1 MVDRVPARFQIG
13 VEFEPGLVARLADAE
28 TFVLAQ
34 AHLIAFA
41 ALLRAGDWRGTLV
54 IVRHADAAVLER
66 RILIGIPGA

>member
-1 MVDRVPARFQIG
+1 MADRGPARFQIG
-13 VEFEPGLVARLADAE
+13 VECKPGRIARLADAE
-28 TFVLAQ
+28 TFALAE